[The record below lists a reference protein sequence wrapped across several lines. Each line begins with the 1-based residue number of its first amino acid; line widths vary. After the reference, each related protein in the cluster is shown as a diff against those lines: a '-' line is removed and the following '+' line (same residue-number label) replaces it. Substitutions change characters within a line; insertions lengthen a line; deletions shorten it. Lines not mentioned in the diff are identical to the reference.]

1 MKKLFLSMLLIM
13 AGIVAFAQ
21 CNYNE
26 INEPIVSTTTT
37 LLTAGG
43 GHMERDGRNLTLDGR
58 VLSDA
63 EVKELVGPEN
73 YETYLG
79 AQKQITT
86 GRVFTGVLIGTAAAT
101 VICWSAALATNNEDL
116 LYLGYIPALGVDVSC
131 PLMCIFGG
139 IGKGRMNWVADEYN
153 KQSKST
159 TSYNLSPSLM
169 RCNAMPEQA
178 NLGLGMTFS
187 VNF

>member
-1 MKKLFLSMLLIM
+1 MMLAM
-13 AGIVAFAQ
+13 AGISVFAQ

-26 INEPIVSTTTT
+26 VNEPVMSTTSVM
-37 LLTAGG
+37 LTAGG
-43 GHMERDGRNLTLDGR
+43 GYMERDGRNLTLDGR
-58 VLSDA
+58 ELSDA

-73 YETYLG
+73 YETYLS

-86 GRVFTGVLIGTAAAT
+86 GRVFTGIFIGTAAAT
-101 VICWSAALATNNEDL
+101 VVCWAAALATNDADL
-116 LYLGYIPALGVDVSC
+116 VYLSYIPALGADVSC

-153 KQSKST
+153 KQSKNT
-159 TSYNLSPSLM
+159 ASYNLSPSIM

>member
-1 MKKLFLSMLLIM
+1 MKKLFLSMLLVL
-13 AGIVAFAQ
+13 AGITAFAQ
-21 CNYNE
+21 CNYDEVNE
-26 INEPIVSTTTT
+26 TVISTTTT

-58 VLSDA
+58 ELTDA
-63 EVKELVGPEN
+63 EVKELVGAEN
-73 YETYLG
+73 YETYLS

-101 VICWSAALATNNEDL
+101 VLCWGAAIATGDEDL

-131 PLMCIFGG
+131 PLMCIFKG

-153 KQSKST
+153 RQSKST

-178 NLGLGMTFS
+178 SLGFGMTFS
-187 VNF
+187 VSF